1 MHEVISGGLAEAAA
15 ESGELDTTGQ
25 SLLNVRPYCGEHFR
39 LWVMS
44 ALKVNL
50 PGGGASRG
58 WSCLDPG
65 HVVREP
71 GLSVRAQRSWMG
83 KGRDS
88 PVPSHTC
95 CPRTRTLLS
104 RWKRC
109 W

>member
-15 ESGELDTTGQ
+15 ESREPDTTGH
-25 SLLNVRPYCGEHFR
+25 SLLKVRPYCGEHFC
-39 LWVMS
+39 LWVTS
-44 ALKVNL
+44 ALKVSL

-58 WSCLDPG
+58 WSCLDPD

-71 GLSVRAQRSWMG
+71 ASLLGLRGPTGSERG
-83 KGRDS
+83 EI
-88 PVPSHTC
+88 PSHTC

-104 RWKRC
+104 RWKRF